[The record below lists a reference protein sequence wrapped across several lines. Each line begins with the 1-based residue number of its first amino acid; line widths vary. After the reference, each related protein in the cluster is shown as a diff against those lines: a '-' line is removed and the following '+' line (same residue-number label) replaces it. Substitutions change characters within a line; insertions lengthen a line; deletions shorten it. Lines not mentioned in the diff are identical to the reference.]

1 MNVIKTKIIS
11 LKLAKHESKERTD
24 GPGGSARLGYARRF
38 SLPCGQAVES
48 WKKENSLG
56 VCPEEEEEYPIYQ
69 SASFRRSVI
78 TFNKSGSESSFNPS
92 LNHYKPSSSESPNL
106 WLKYNFVNCLIYWN
120 LRSYFLELLGL
131 LMGPGS
137 YKPQ

>member
-11 LKLAKHESKERTD
+11 LKLAKHESKERLD
-24 GPGGSARLGYARRF
+24 GPGGSARLSYARRF

-78 TFNKSGSESSFNPS
+78 TFNESGSNYQVPTQ
-92 LNHYKPSSSESPNL
+92 
-106 WLKYNFVNCLIYWN
+106 V
-120 LRSYFLELLGL
+120 SYHQ
-131 LMGPGS
+131 
-137 YKPQ
+137 KIIQKRNI

>member
-11 LKLAKHESKERTD
+11 LKLAKHESKERLD
-24 GPGGSARLGYARRF
+24 GPGGSARLSYARRF

-78 TFNKSGSESSFNPS
+78 TFNESGSKSSSNPS
-92 LNHYKPSSSESPNL
+92 LISSES
-106 WLKYNFVNCLIYWN
+106 
-120 LRSYFLELLGL
+120 
-131 LMGPGS
+131 
-137 YKPQ
+137 